1 MATNPILSHVI
12 RKCSVDCWFRD
23 NMLRKSVDIP
33 RDIIVDYKFL
43 IYAYALKIVPL
54 NPWVSRQFPYKN
66 GCLEGIWHTKFSGT
80 AISW

>member
-33 RDIIVDYKFL
+33 RYIIVDYKFL
-43 IYAYALKIVPL
+43 IYAYALKNRTPK
-54 NPWVSRQFPYKN
+54 SMGK
-66 GCLEGIWHTKFSGT
+66 SS
-80 AISW
+80 ISL